1 MKKMTT
7 KKTTMTKTLGLGATL
22 GLCAGLTA
30 CGDGSLFSTSDGP
43 LQRVALPAG
52 IAAAL
57 GLDDQ
62 LTVQAP
68 GLDGA
73 ALDAFRAVC
82 NDEAMDRLNRDA
94 GEFLVPPLPTLPD
107 FATDSALCDETAR
120 IEALVARCGPLTPT
134 AGATLA
140 DHLETC
146 VPGTTCHIVL
156 PAGDFDGD
164 VGIGCAVLE
173 GQGDATRIHGTVNAS
188 DAVIARVAIDDSYA
202 AIGPYGDLLLS
213 EASLRA
219 GYEGLQV
226 SWGADVDVTVCRSR
240 IAAGYSGASQSWDSQ
255 RLSVVQSAVSGCYEA
270 VATAWGSQHLLV
282 QENVLLAGYSGVSIH
297 QSIAS
302 VVVGNTIFG
311 GYDAIGITSWDDV
324 DTTDPYTPD
333 VEGVFVSDNVIVGG
347 SLPES
352 QPDRDIIVQ

>member
-1 MKKMTT
+1 MKKTTT
-7 KKTTMTKTLGLGATL
+7 KTMTKTLGLGATL

-57 GLDDQ
+57 DLEEN
-62 LTVQAP
+62 LAVQAP
-68 GLDGA
+68 GMDARDLA
-73 ALDAFRAVC
+73 AFQAVC
-82 NDEAMDRLNRDA
+82 NDEALGNGDD
-94 GEFLVPPLPTLPD
+94 FSVIPPTPTLPA
-107 FATDSALCDETAR
+107 FGTEALLCDEAAR

-134 AGATLA
+134 TGATLA
-140 DHLETC
+140 EHIDAC

-173 GQGDATRIHGTVNAS
+173 GAGDATRIHGTVSAA
-188 DAVIARVAIDDSYA
+188 DAIIARVAIDAEYA
-202 AIGPYGDLLLS
+202 AIGPVGDLLVS
-213 EASLRA
+213 EAALRA

-255 RLSVVQSAVSGCYEA
+255 RLSVVQSAVASCYEA
-270 VATAWGSQHLLV
+270 VATSWGSQHLLV
-282 QENVLLAGYSGVSIH
+282 QENVLLAGYSGVNIH
-297 QSIAS
+297 QSLAS
-302 VVVGNTIFG
+302 VVVGNTIFSG
-311 GYDAIGITSWDDV
+311 HEAVGITSWEDV

-333 VEGVFVSDNVIVGG
+333 VEGVFVSDNAIVGG
-347 SLPES
+347 TLPES
-352 QPDRDIIVQ
+352 QLDRDIIVQ